1 MNTSLTPIVDLVE
14 GRPFVS
20 SVRVS
25 EHFEKPHNRVLE
37 NIREILNDLPDELRA
52 SNFRQSQ
59 RERIMPT
66 GGKRTYPAYLL
77 SRDGFTLLAM
87 GFTGKKALAWK
98 VRYIQA
104 FNEMERALLEGQHG
118 QPVAIAP
125 RLATKAERKPLVDL
139 VRMWVS
145 MAPIG
150 YGPAF
155 RQVNTAMGVSSVEDM
170 TVETVQRAIAWVQAR
185 IDAIQN
191 APKALPPAE
200 PDLPEDLRRRL
211 AVHAHECLA
220 FASEVHMRSLELGVA
235 GWRLAQLLYPHLSER
250 FTDQLARE
258 RVLDS
263 ISANRGTAA
272 IDMGADALCHTA
284 RLMEGLAGM
293 R

>member
-1 MNTSLTPIVDLVE
+1 MHTSLTPAVDLVE
-14 GRPFVS
+14 GRPMVS
-20 SVRVS
+20 SLRVA
-25 EHFEKPHNRVLE
+25 EHFAKHHHHVIRDIRRVASE
-37 NIREILNDLPDELRA
+37 VSREFAET
-52 SNFRQSQ
+52 NFGFCDYTAANNKKFP
-59 RERIMPT
+59 MCFLT
-66 GGKRTYPAYLL
+66 
-77 SRDGFTLLAM
+77 RDGFTIVAM
-87 GFTGKKALAWK
+87 GYTGSDAMRLKEA
-98 VRYIQA
+98 YIRR
-104 FNEMERALLEGQHG
+104 FNEMERALIEGRHG

-125 RLATKAERKPLVDL
+125 TLATKAERKPLVDL

-145 MAPIG
+145 MAPLG

-155 RQVNTAMGVSSVEDM
+155 RQVNTAMGVASVEDM
-170 TVETVQRAIAWVQAR
+170 TVETVQRAIAWVQQR

-200 PDLPEDLRRRL
+200 PDLPADLRRRL
-211 AVHAHECLA
+211 SVHAHECLA
-220 FASEVHMRSLELGVA
+220 FASEVHMRSLELGVS
-235 GWRLAQLLYPHLSER
+235 GWRLAQLLYPYLSER

-293 R
+293 K